1 MIMKDKLTK
10 EEQQFVENTLHRLE
24 YERGMYMPLTD
35 QELREL
41 SPELREAVLIARD
54 KAMVTGYDE

>member
-1 MIMKDKLTK
+1 MKDKLTK
-10 EEQQFVENTLHRLE
+10 EEQQFVENTLHKLE
-24 YERGMYMPLTD
+24 YKRGMYMPLTD

>member
-1 MIMKDKLTK
+1 MKDKLTK

-54 KAMVTGYDE
+54 RAMVTGYDE

>member
-1 MIMKDKLTK
+1 MKDKLTK

-35 QELREL
+35 RELNEL
-41 SPELREAVLIARD
+41 SPAMREAVLVARNR
-54 KAMVTGYDE
+54 ARVTGYDE

>member
-54 KAMVTGYDE
+54 RAMVTGYDE

>member
-10 EEQQFVENTLHRLE
+10 KEQQFVENTLHRLE

-35 QELREL
+35 KELSEL
-41 SPELREAVLIARD
+41 SPAMREAVLVARNR
-54 KAMVTGYDE
+54 ARVTGYDE

>member
-1 MIMKDKLTK
+1 MKDKLTK
-10 EEQQFVENTLHRLE
+10 EEQQFVDNTLHRLE

-35 QELREL
+35 KELSEL

-54 KAMVTGYDE
+54 RAMVMGYDE

>member
-1 MIMKDKLTK
+1 MKDKLTK